1 MVPKHG
7 RCRSLDTH
15 HTTSLRLETL
25 PSRPPH
31 RMDVHSFR
39 RGPLAKPEQA
49 AWCAASRLFRETPQ
63 NLADRVLQPADRGLQ
78 LAFRLVGAAFGLLLV
93 RLCGPI
99 VGCRSR
105 PQLWHPNS

>member
-1 MVPKHG
+1 
-7 RCRSLDTH
+7 
-15 HTTSLRLETL
+15 
-25 PSRPPH
+25 
-31 RMDVHSFR
+31 MDVHSFR

-93 RLCGPI
+93 RF
-99 VGCRSR
+99 VR
-105 PQLWHPNS
+105 PNRRLPEQTTAMAPKQFDGQGGIPPPPMSA